1 MSTKKPHRTD
11 RLAGILGMTS
21 ALQMQKSLKR
31 MYDSFIESDASDD
44 RTTRVDVTTDYHLL
58 VEMVQAV
65 EE

>member
-1 MSTKKPHRTD
+1 
-11 RLAGILGMTS
+11 MTS